1 MIFLNEIQKGKK
13 NYVYSKIMKEENK
26 EKKKAKKDKQYKQ

>member
-1 MIFLNEIQKGKK
+1 MEKK